1 MFNLQLAFLKA
12 RSVALEIDEPKL
24 LGRIYEN
31 LGNLYERQELQDSV
45 LFFYNK
51 ALLYYQQAQDSV
63 GVGISLRNI
72 GRSYLHLI
80 WIVLNGIIKSH
91 YNGFI
96 TTDI

>member
-1 MFNLQLAFLKA
+1 MALVFFL
-12 RSVALEIDEPKL
+12 RVYSI
-24 LGRIYEN
+24 N

-51 ALLYYQQAQDSV
+51 ALLYYQHARDSV
-63 GVGISLRNI
+63 GIVQETEDSGAAEGTCIDHTFI
-72 GRSYLHLI
+72 LI